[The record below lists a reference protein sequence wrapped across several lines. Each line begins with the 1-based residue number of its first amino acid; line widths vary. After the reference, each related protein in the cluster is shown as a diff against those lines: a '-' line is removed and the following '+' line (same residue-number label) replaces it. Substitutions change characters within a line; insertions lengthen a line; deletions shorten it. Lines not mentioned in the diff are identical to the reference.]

1 MFTVIEWKFPVFF
14 WGPFGCIVILLY
26 GKLSIYNESLEY
38 EKSGIFRLLD
48 HWYAKLSICNE
59 SLKGKNSSFFRIEL
73 LQYWYAKH
81 SIDDESLRHQIQ
93 VLFRIGL
100 RTAC

>member
-59 SLKGKNSSFFRIEL
+59 SLKEK
-73 LQYWYAKH
+73 
-81 SIDDESLRHQIQ
+81 IQ
-93 VLFRIGL
+93 VCSALNCCSTGMLNIQSMMNL
-100 RTAC
+100 